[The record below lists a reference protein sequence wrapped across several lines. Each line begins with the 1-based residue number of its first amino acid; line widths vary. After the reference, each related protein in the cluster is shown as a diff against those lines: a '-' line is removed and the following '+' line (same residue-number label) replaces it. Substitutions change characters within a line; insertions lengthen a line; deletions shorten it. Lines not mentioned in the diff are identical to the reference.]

1 MTVEQVYK
9 QCLNIIGKASDTPSL
24 DARIIIQ
31 DVLNFDSSAFILKS
45 HDSIAADN
53 ENMILEMAQKRA
65 KNMPV
70 AYIVGHRGFFEDDFI
85 VNQDTLI
92 PRADTEIL
100 VETALNVVANNVVA
114 NNFATNQ
121 TATNYFATNHV
132 VANQTVA
139 NDDSIKNCSKPHHC
153 ANMSRTAKPDEL
165 KTQKLKILDLCCGT
179 GCIGISVAKVTK
191 RDNPSLDIELTLAD
205 ISNGALQVCQNN
217 AIKILSST
225 KISWHVVQTDL
236 FENLKNMKFDLI
248 LTNPPYI
255 KSNIVPTLEAQVQ
268 QEPKLAL
275 DGGQDGL
282 NIIRKIV
289 AQAPSFMEN
298 NGHLIMEIGFD
309 EKDDVKEMF
318 SNAGFV
324 YIDAKKDLGNR
335 DRVVFGKWN
344 KGCKG
349 VV

>member
-9 QCLNIIGKASDTPSL
+9 QCLNIIGKASDSPSL

-45 HDSIAADN
+45 HDNVTFQD
-53 ENMILEMAQKRA
+53 ECTILEMAQKRA

-85 VNQDTLI
+85 VSQETLI

-100 VETALNVVANNVVA
+100 VETALEVVANHVTTNQTVTNYSATNNV
-114 NNFATNQ
+114 ATNQ
-121 TATNYFATNHV
+121 AVASDDIVNNYSETLPI
-132 VANQTVA
+132 ANTPGAA
-139 NDDSIKNCSKPHHC
+139 NPAEIKTSKF
-153 ANMSRTAKPDEL
+153 
-165 KTQKLKILDLCCGT
+165 KILDLCCGT
-179 GCIGISVAKVTK
+179 GCIGISVAKVIK
-191 RDNPSLDIELTLAD
+191 RNNPSLDIELTLAD

-225 KISWHVVQTDL
+225 KISWSVVQTDL
-236 FENLKNMKFDLI
+236 FEDLKNMKFDLI
-248 LTNPPYI
+248 LSNPPYI
-255 KSNIVPTLEAQVQ
+255 KSNIIPTLEAQVQ

-282 NIIRKIV
+282 DIIRKIV

-309 EKDDVKEMF
+309 EKEDVKEMF
-318 SNAGFV
+318 SNVGFV

-344 KGCKG
+344 KDCKG

>member
-9 QCLNIIGKASDTPSL
+9 QCLNIIGKTSDTPSL

-45 HDSIAADN
+45 HDNVTPQD
-53 ENMILEMAQKRA
+53 ECTILEMAQKRA
-65 KNMPV
+65 KKMPV

-100 VETALNVVANNVVA
+100 VETALKVIANNI
-114 NNFATNQ
+114 
-121 TATNYFATNHV
+121 

-179 GCIGISVAKVTK
+179 GCIGISVAKIIK
-191 RDNPSLDIELTLAD
+191 RNNPSLDIELTLAD

-225 KISWHVVQTDL
+225 KISWRVVQTDL
-236 FENLKNMKFDLI
+236 FENLKNMKFNLI
-248 LTNPPYI
+248 LSNPPYI
-255 KSNIVPTLEAQVQ
+255 KSNIIPTLEEQVQ

-282 NIIRKIV
+282 DIIRKIV

-309 EKDDVKEMF
+309 EKEDVKEMF

-344 KGCKG
+344 EGCKG